1 MNARNLLNRLLVGM
15 FVVLCAAQRPARAD
29 CSPPGITDGP
39 LEVTKG
45 AIDFDVWYKSDD
57 CAGTGDTITAADAQ
71 NCLNAIS
78 NSYDLYGGF
87 GFRTPYGSTLPDF
100 AYYIHNIT
108 GFGVT
113 HSGCVEID
121 SVSFRCDATDAPIR
135 KTTHHE
141 MFHTIQKNHLCDV
154 SSCGNSIGGTFG
166 TWVSEGTARCMDDR
180 LYADLDAA
188 TFGGSFGQECGN
200 TMATPTTS
208 LLSRSYDACLF
219 WSYCCERF
227 GSTLTEP
234 QRGVDFMLA
243 FWEKI
248 SANGSTDAVTALRD
262 TLSDFKADSLDIPF
276 RDYAIAVYTHGL
288 NLTGIANSSLYK
300 FVDEQQNGDPS
311 YGTVPVTAVVF
322 PTSAAVNVSA
332 YASKYYQATVTPGTS
347 CQAVGFHATSDNQAG
362 WAVVGINSTNQVKVL
377 SSGSGTEYGRT
388 IIVTNTNNITKFAAI
403 VVGYDEAINVDYDFA
418 KGIPGISI
426 IRPTSVKQVFPGP
439 AGTPGRFLARVYVT
453 GPVELE
459 PDGVGTRS
467 ILGLEAAD
475 FTVTV
480 GAVAATVLSAAYVGG
495 EYWLVCQAPLQA
507 ADGAYNLTVQLCDNV
522 STTSNSSV
530 LYGAITINHVITV
543 DRSGSMAEPAAN
555 PKLNAAKVAGKLYVD
570 AVSDNDRVGVIRF
583 NGNGINC
590 DDDADLLEALDL
602 GSALNQR
609 TDCKNDIEA
618 LSASGKTSI
627 GDGLWKSQDQL
638 DLFPAGTDLHQIV
651 LLSDGME
658 NEARY
663 WDTAA
668 GCGAPDTARARIEP
682 GDTVI
687 NAIAFGPESDQ
698 DLMQDTSTRTDG
710 DFSYVDV
717 TAGAASSS
725 LSAETPTPAAPPA
738 PSSMNNQLADA
749 YMDALQRA
757 RGLERIFF
765 TSGALAA
772 TTPLDVIIPVTEPNS
787 ITNATFFFNVSD
799 PAANLTV
806 QLFDPANNLVNAA
819 TAKIYTT
826 TAHAVYHILT
836 PPPFLANG
844 NWRARLTAASN
855 IDFIAGLLGK
865 ERLGV
870 QMILK
875 VAQVHAGPNDGQS
888 SNGKFEQG
896 VPVTLLA
903 ILTDASGPVRGALV
917 EITINKPVGL
927 GCGAVRLFDDGNHG
941 DGRVD
946 DGVYGLIF
954 TQTWLASRGG
964 VNNDFTGHGAGTRG
978 SYQLRAKAAGN
989 NNAGQHFERY
999 GNTSFNVYLTTHDQ
1013 DQDGLPDAWE
1023 RYYGT
1028 NALTPDAM
1036 SDPDG
1041 DGLTNLAELQQGTDP
1056 LNADTDGGGEADGSE
1071 VMGGRC
1077 AAGGGS
1083 PDPSQDDLL
1092 PAPVDVE
1099 AVMKVGDEGREA
1111 IQHHKILLRFPWNP
1125 SYQGMRIYRAIGA
1138 PVNLTLYQ
1146 TLAPGQAAGGNYYDA
1161 GVMVN
1166 ALYYYRFQAVGAGG
1180 ASTRFSKIVSG
1191 MARPR
1196 LPDFDLDGDVDE
1208 EDFNLLWGCSS
1219 GSDVPTT
1226 LSCDEVDLDGDN
1238 DVDLNDFGLWQRC
1251 VSGEGVPFN
1260 QACLN

>member
-1 MNARNLLNRLLVGM
+1 MSTRILPHRLLVGT
-15 FVVLCAAQRPARAD
+15 LLLSCAAPRLARGQCAW
-29 CSPPGITDGP
+29 PTITDGP

-57 CAGTGDTITAADAQ
+57 CAGTGDAITLADAQ

-78 NSYDLYGGF
+78 TSYDLYGGF
-87 GFRTPYGSTLPDF
+87 GFRTPFTSTPPDF
-100 AYYIHNIT
+100 AYYIHNIS

-113 HSGCVEID
+113 HSACVEID
-121 SVSFRCDATDAPIR
+121 SVSFRCDTTDAPIR

-141 MFHTIQKNHLCDV
+141 MFHTIQKNHVCDV
-154 SSCGNSIGGTFG
+154 AVCGSGVGTTFG
-166 TWVSEGTARCMDDR
+166 SWVSEGTARCMDDR

-188 TFGGSFGQECGN
+188 TFGGSFWSQVNGV
-200 TMATPTTS
+200 TMPSPTTS
-208 LLSRSYDACLF
+208 LLSRSYDSCLF
-219 WSYCCERF
+219 WSYCCERY
-227 GSTLTEP
+227 GSTLAEP

-248 SANGSTDAVTALRD
+248 SANGSTDALAALRD
-262 TLSDFKADSLDIPF
+262 TLSDTGGELDTTF
-276 RDYAIAVYTHGL
+276 RDYAIAVYTHGM

-311 YGTVPVTAVVF
+311 YGTVPVTLVVF

-332 YASKYYQATVTPGTS
+332 YAGQYYQGSVTPGSS
-347 CQAVGFHATSDNQAG
+347 CQAVGFHATSDKEAG

-388 IIVTNTNNITKFAAI
+388 IIVTNSNNITKFAAV

-439 AGTPGRFLARVYVT
+439 AATPGRFLARVYVT

-467 ILGLEAAD
+467 ILGLETGD

-480 GAVAATVLSAAYVGG
+480 GAAAATVLSAAYVGG
-495 EYWLVCQAPLQA
+495 EYWLVCQAPVQA
-507 ADGAYNLTVQLCDNV
+507 ADGAYNLTVRLCDNV

-530 LYGAITINHVITV
+530 QYGAVTINHVITV
-543 DRSGSMAEPAAN
+543 DRSGSMAEPSTS
-555 PKLNAAKVAGKLYVD
+555 PKLNAAKISGKLYVD
-570 AVSDNDRVGVIRF
+570 AVSDSDRVGVIRF
-583 NGNGINC
+583 NGNGVNC

-609 TDCKNDIEA
+609 TDCRNAIDGLTA
-618 LSASGKTSI
+618 TGFTSI

-668 GCGAPDTARARIEP
+668 GCAAPDTARARIEP
-682 GDTVI
+682 TDTMA
-687 NAIAFGPESDQ
+687 NPIAFGPESDQ
-698 DLMQDTSTRTDG
+698 DLMQDIATRTDG
-710 DFSYVDV
+710 DYSYVDV
-717 TAGAASSS
+717 AAGAAASAS
-725 LSAETPTPAAPPA
+725 LSDELAAPAGPA
-738 PSSMNNQLADA
+738 SASSMNNQLADA
-749 YMDALQRA
+749 YMDALQHA
-757 RGLERIFF
+757 RGLERLFF
-765 TSGALAA
+765 TSGNLIANTAF
-772 TTPLDVIIPVTEPNS
+772 DVIISVTEPNS

-799 PAANLTV
+799 PTANLTV
-806 QLFDPANNLVNAA
+806 QLFDPANNLVNAV

-826 TAHAVYHILT
+826 TAHAVYHILI

-844 NWRARLTAASN
+844 NWRAHLTATKD

-865 ERLGV
+865 QRLGA

-888 SNGKFEQG
+888 FNGKFEQG
-896 VPVTLLA
+896 VPVSLLA
-903 ILTDASGPVRGALV
+903 ILTDASGPIRGAVV
-917 EITINKPVGL
+917 ELTLRKPIGV
-927 GCGAVRLFDDGNHG
+927 GCGAVRLYDDGKHG
-941 DGRVD
+941 DGPAN

-954 TQTWLASRGG
+954 KQTWLGSRSG
-964 VNNDFTGHGAGTRG
+964 VNNDVTGHGAGTRG
-978 SYQLRAKAAGN
+978 SYQVRVKASGN
-989 NNAGQHFERY
+989 NNALQHFERY

-1013 DQDGLPDAWE
+1013 DLDGLPDAWE

-1028 NALTPDAM
+1028 NALTPDANL
-1036 SDPDG
+1036 DPDA
-1041 DGLTNLAELQQGTDP
+1041 DGLTNLGELQQGTDP
-1056 LNADTDGGGEADGSE
+1056 LNADTDGGGETDGSE
-1071 VMGGRC
+1071 VIGGRC
-1077 AAGGGS
+1077 
-1083 PDPSQDDLL
+1083 PLDLPDDLL

-1099 AVMKVGDEGREA
+1099 AVMNVGDEGREA
-1111 IQHHKILLRFPWNP
+1111 IQHHKILLRFPGHA
-1125 SYQGMRIYRAIGA
+1125 SYQGMRIYRQVGA

-1146 TLAPGQAAGGNYYDA
+1146 TLSPLQVATGNYYDA
-1161 GVMVN
+1161 AVAVN
-1166 ALYYYRFQAVGAGG
+1166 VPYYYRFQAVGAGG
-1180 ASTRFSKIVSG
+1180 ATTRLSKIVNG
-1191 MARPR
+1191 TAHPR
-1196 LPDFDLDGDVDE
+1196 LPDFDLDGDVDD
-1208 EDFNLLWGCSS
+1208 EDFNLLQACSLGS
-1219 GSDVPTT
+1219 GV
-1226 LSCDEVDLDGDN
+1226 LRAAFCDEEDLDGDN
-1238 DVDLNDFGLWQRC
+1238 DVDPNDFGIWQRC
-1251 VSGEGVPFN
+1251 FSGEGIVFN